1 MNFSNYH
8 KLSKVLSLI
17 LIITILCTL
26 FAGCK
31 KEEDPESTTPN
42 TLPGLNLG
50 PETLPSTQPTTVPTT
65 EAPSEPKE
73 NMGTVTQ
80 QMNIRGTPST
90 SAAIKGTLYAG
101 DRVEIIRQ
109 DTVVGNI
116 WGYIKEPEEGWIVMQ
131 YVEMDIPSNNVDSN
145 QTPASG
151 NSEGNGTDNT
161 NTNTNTSNT
170 STSGTKGVITGNG
183 VNIRNEAS
191 INGKLQGSYNKGD
204 VVTILETKDGWG
216 RTDKGWVKLDYVN
229 LNGSTGGSTNTNNNT
244 NTSTSNNNTTSSGIT
259 GNGSTTVV
267 ARGVV
272 KVNELNIRSS
282 SNTNDD
288 PLGSFKY
295 GDRVEIL
302 EKDGSWGRTSKG
314 WIHMDYIYQDGT
326 KGAKR
331 DTGTVTTDGL
341 RIRSGPGT
349 GYDVVGS
356 YNSGDHVEVLEQ
368 FTYGNTTW
376 GCTSKG
382 WISLSY
388 VDLDNDDGSTGSSSG
403 SSSTTSRRG
412 TVISGLY
419 VRSGAGTNYEVVSSY
434 EEGDEVTILETRNGW
449 GRTDEGW
456 VSLKYIDFDNSS
468 NSSSDSSDSV
478 GTGTVMAEG
487 GLRVRAG
494 AGSDYKVVSGL
505 EYGDRVTI
513 LETKNGWGR
522 INAGWISLDY
532 IDMD

>member
-1 MNFSNYH
+1 MNFSNYR
-8 KLSKVLSLI
+8 KLSKLLSLI
-17 LIITILCTL
+17 LILTILCTL

-31 KEEDPESTTPN
+31 KEEQPQNSTPN
-42 TLPGLNLG
+42 TIPGLNLG
-50 PETLPSTQPTTVPTT
+50 PETQSPTQPVTVPTT
-65 EAPSEPKE
+65 TEAPTEPKE

-80 QMNIRGTPST
+80 QTNIRSTPST
-90 SAAIKGTLYAG
+90 SAVILGTLYAG
-101 DRVEIIRQ
+101 DRVEIDRQ
-109 DTVVGNI
+109 DTVVGNV
-116 WGYIKEPEEGWIVMQ
+116 WGYIKEPVEGWINME
-131 YVEMDIPSNNVDSN
+131 YVEMDIPSSNIDSN

-151 NSEGNGTDNT
+151 GNNNSTDTPTNSTDNT
-161 NTNTNTSNT
+161 A
-170 STSGTKGVITGNG
+170 SGTKGVITGNG
-183 VNIRNEAS
+183 INIRSEAS
-191 INGKLQGSYNKGD
+191 ISGKIQGSYNKGD
-204 VVTILETKDGWG
+204 IVTILETKDGWG

-229 LNGSTGGSTNTNNNT
+229 LNDSNSSTTNNTNTNTTNNTTNNNT
-244 NTSTSNNNTTSSGIT
+244 TGSGIT

-267 ARGVV
+267 AKGIV
-272 KVNELNIRSS
+272 KVNELNLRSTS
-282 SNTNDD
+282 STNGDR
-288 PLGSFKY
+288 LGSLKY

-314 WIHMDYIYQDGT
+314 WIHMDYIYQDGSRGT
-326 KGAKR
+326 KQ

-356 YNSGDHVEVLEQ
+356 YNSGDAIEILEQ
-368 FTYGNTTW
+368 FTYGTTTW

-388 VDLDNDDGSTGSSSG
+388 VDLDNGDGSDGSTGNTN
-403 SSSTTSRRG
+403 TTNRRG

-419 VRSGAGTNYEVVSSY
+419 VRSGAGTNYEVVSTY
-434 EEGDEVTILETRNGW
+434 EEGDVVTILETRNGW

-456 VSLKYIDFDNSS
+456 VSLNYIDFDNDSGYDDDDD
-468 NSSSDSSDSV
+468 DSSDYV
-478 GTGTVMAEG
+478 GTGTVMADG

-494 AGSDYKVVSGL
+494 AGSNYEVVSGL
-505 EYGDRVTI
+505 KYGDRVTI
-513 LETKNGWGR
+513 LETRNGWGR

>member
-1 MNFSNYH
+1 MHFSNYR
-8 KLSKVLSLI
+8 KFSRLLSLV
-17 LIITILCTL
+17 LIISILCTL

-31 KEEDPESTTPN
+31 KEDN
-42 TLPGLNLG
+42 TSDTSPTIPGLNLL
-50 PETLPSTQPTTVPTT
+50 PETTESTQAPTVPTT
-65 EAPSEPKE
+65 QATEAPKE

-80 QMNIRGTPST
+80 QMNIRSTPSMQ
-90 SAAIKGTLYAG
+90 AVVLGTLFAG
-101 DRVEIIRQ
+101 DKVEIERQ
-109 DTVVGNI
+109 DTVVGTV
-116 WGYIKEPEEGWIVMQ
+116 WGYIREPEEGWIVMD

-145 QTPASG
+145 QTPASS
-151 NSEGNGTDNT
+151 NE
-161 NTNTNTSNT
+161 TNTSGGNTTSNET
-170 STSGTKGVITGNG
+170 STSGVKGVISGNG
-183 VNIRNEAS
+183 VNIRSEGS
-191 INGKLQGSYNKGD
+191 TSGTIQGSYNKGD
-204 VVTILETKDGWG
+204 VITILEQKNGWG
-216 RTDKGWVKLDYVN
+216 RTDKGWVKMDYVT
-229 LNGSTGGSTNTNNNT
+229 LNSSTGNNT
-244 NTSTSNNNTTSSGIT
+244 TSSGSSTTGNNNTTSSGIS

-267 ARGVV
+267 AKGIV
-272 KVNELNIRSS
+272 KVNELNLRATSS
-282 SNTNDD
+282 TNGD
-288 PLGSFKY
+288 PLGSLKY

-326 KGAKR
+326 KGSKQ

-349 GYDVVGS
+349 GYGVVGS
-356 YNSGDHVEVLEQ
+356 YNSGDHIDVLEQ

-388 VDLDNDDGSTGSSSG
+388 VDLDNGDGSTGG
-403 SSSTTSRRG
+403 TTGGTATNRKG

-419 VRSGAGTNYEVVSSY
+419 VRSGAGTNYEVVSTY
-434 EEGDEVTILETRNGW
+434 EEGDEVTILETKDGW

-468 NSSSDSSDSV
+468 NSSSSGSSV
-478 GTGTVMAEG
+478 GTGTVIADG

-494 AGSDYKVVSGL
+494 AGSNYEVVSGL
-505 EYGDRVTI
+505 EYGERVTI

-522 INAGWISLDY
+522 ISAGWISMDY